1 MFYPKWAGRPVEEN
15 RMIYYKQIG
24 GFIILIVGK
33 MGFLKI
39 IAIFFIVLLVIYLIT
54 QIITAGVLIGT
65 RKTKNFLRRR
75 KDL

>member
-1 MFYPKWAGRPVEEN
+1 
-15 RMIYYKQIG
+15 MIYYKQIG

-39 IAIFFIVLLVIYLIT
+39 ITIFFIVLLVIYLIT